1 VRRERLAAACT
12 WKADIRL
19 CKLGLRPR
27 RQKEACKT
35 HGEEVSRQPLLFFG
49 VDRESAVG
57 VDGLTA
63 DAHNRVGG
71 ERVTSRA
78 KALSEP
84 YKEA

>member
-1 VRRERLAAACT
+1 M
-12 WKADIRL
+12 
-19 CKLGLRPR
+19 
-27 RQKEACKT
+27 
-35 HGEEVSRQPLLFFG
+35 SRQPLLFFG